1 MILVECLNVGIIVGL
16 PIAIAAYFW
25 ANRLLPIG
33 FAQRAEWEMHTLFIT
48 WAAMLLYPVLIAKKR
63 SLYQIWADQL
73 LLAAV
78 AFFCLP
84 LLNFLTTD
92 KHLATSLAQQDWAMA
107 GFDLSMLGFGLCFY
121 FAAKKVRNKHI
132 LMSVEKG
139 LNSSKQA
146 SLKKRHD
153 PLGIH

>member
-1 MILVECLNVGIIVGL
+1 VGL